1 MAPAQEHGPGTG
13 RGRQEAQGRRAWI
26 RVDRATVSASSTR
39 GVYDVAITGVNLHM
53 AVVPPRILVGG
64 VPLQQLSFEPG
75 GGRITGVLKHRP
87 EGGSVSVDY
96 GFASG
101 EATLHR
107 ADPEGPAPAG

>member
-1 MAPAQEHGPGTG
+1 MEQERDPAAG
-13 RGRQEAQGRRAWI
+13 RDRQEMQERRVWI
-26 RVDRATVSASSTR
+26 RIDKATASPASTG

-75 GGRITGVLKHRP
+75 GGRITGVLRGTP
-87 EGGSVSVDY
+87 EDGSVSVDY

-101 EATLHR
+101 RATLHG
-107 ADPEGPAPAG
+107 ADRDGAAPEG